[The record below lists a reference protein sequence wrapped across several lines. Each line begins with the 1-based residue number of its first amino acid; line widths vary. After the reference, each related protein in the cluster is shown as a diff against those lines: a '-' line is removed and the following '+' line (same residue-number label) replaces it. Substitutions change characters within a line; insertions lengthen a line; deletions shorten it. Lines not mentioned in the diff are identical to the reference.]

1 MAETDGFLD
10 HNMHGKAIREV
21 KIDTVASDPSGG
33 GLYKGRM
40 WFNTTTNVLMVY
52 DGTTKQ
58 TVAFG
63 AGASALKFVGVFDA
77 AAAAG
82 ALPTVGS
89 DGEGIT
95 AGDTWLV
102 TVAGTVGSALALH
115 VGDQLVA
122 KINDADADA
131 EFFVVHGE
139 TVDLSPYSREEVKT
153 NQSFTADVEK
163 TVTASNLSAIRD
175 AEVYRD
181 VNEDGSRFEKITD
194 GVQVQ
199 LDGSDST
206 KVYITCG
213 IALTGAKIVLQ
224 GTSN

>member
-21 KIDTVASDPSGG
+21 KLDTVASDPSGG
-33 GLYKGRM
+33 GLYKGRI
-40 WFNTTTNVLMVY
+40 WFNTTSNELKVY

-58 TVAFG
+58 VLAYG
-63 AGASALKFVGVFDA
+63 AGASALKFAGEFDA
-77 AAAAG
+77 AGAAG
-82 ALPTVGS
+82 DLPTIGS
-89 DGEGIT
+89 DGSGVI
-95 AGDTWLV
+95 AGDAWLV
-102 TVAGTVGSALALH
+102 TSDGTVGGSLELH
-115 VGDQLVA
+115 EGDQLIA
-122 KINDADADA
+122 LIDDADAAA

-139 TVDLSPYSREEVKT
+139 EVDLSPYSREEVLSS
-153 NQSFTADVEK
+153 QSFTADVEK